1 MVLELYWKALLKSQM
16 GSYLSWTQP
25 KSRREKTV
33 VDEAPEDRG
42 QSDPPIPVQLAGEED
57 RPSSTQVPPTWRCRL
72 PPRKTAELE
81 EMATPLLPLPAP
93 FGRALHGIGT
103 GSSRTRRAAS
113 LDSMSGSSPRR
124 VRPAEAASLPQR
136 QSPSP
141 RTRLRVRGSSVEFS
155 SSPRAGWEERPFL
168 PTVLG
173 YEVMEERSKFTVY
186 KILVQKSQQESWV
199 VFRRYTDFA
208 RLNDK
213 LKEMFPGFRLSLP
226 PKRWFKD
233 NYNSSFLEE
242 RQHGLQTFL
251 QNLVAHKDV
260 AGCLPVRDFLCLDD
274 PPGPFDSLEE
284 SRAFCETLE
293 DCNHRLQK
301 ELQEKQREINTL
313 RKMLNEQQLHINT
326 LERALRESLTP
337 GSSCQF
343 SIQGSES
350 SVDEN
355 ADGDVECSATEADQE
370 MDENAA
376 VFRPPGV
383 HPAGVGQPSVA
394 PRPPCSCLPASLST
408 DPLPPDLTAFQ
419 SPPSRPWVSS
429 ILRAAM
435 DKGPSLPVH

>member
-1 MVLELYWKALLKSQM
+1 
-16 GSYLSWTQP
+16 
-25 KSRREKTV
+25 
-33 VDEAPEDRG
+33 
-42 QSDPPIPVQLAGEED
+42 
-57 RPSSTQVPPTWRCRL
+57 
-72 PPRKTAELE
+72 
-81 EMATPLLPLPAP
+81 MATPLMPLPAP
-93 FGRALHGIGT
+93 IGRALHGIGT

-242 RQHGLQTFL
+242 RQQGLQTFL

-301 ELQEKQREINTL
+301 ELQEKQREISTL
-313 RKMLNEQQLHINT
+313 RKMLNEQHLHINT

-370 MDENAA
+370 MDEGGSCSVQTSRHSSCWCGPA
-376 VFRPPGV
+376 VSG
-383 HPAGVGQPSVA
+383 
-394 PRPPCSCLPASLST
+394 
-408 DPLPPDLTAFQ
+408 
-419 SPPSRPWVSS
+419 SPPTVQVSTS
-429 ILRAAM
+429 QLEY
-435 DKGPSLPVH
+435 